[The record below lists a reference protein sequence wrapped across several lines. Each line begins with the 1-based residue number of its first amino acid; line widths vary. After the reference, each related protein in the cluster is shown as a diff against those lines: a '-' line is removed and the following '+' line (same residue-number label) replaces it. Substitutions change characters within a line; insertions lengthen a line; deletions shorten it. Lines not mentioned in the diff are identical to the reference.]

1 MIKRFWTYLSSIGVK
16 EEYEEVLRT
25 RVTLVNQFSFLSLF
39 IYCISLINNYVIS
52 DYTAL
57 VIDTLIVVFFIFIV
71 LLNKKGFHQIA
82 SFFIVTVI
90 SFSIFY
96 FDSYQGIDS
105 GNYLYHFPLI
115 LAIAFAFDFKSEKKL
130 IFFYYGLIMTLLMIN
145 LYTEFSLFENKN
157 ITEED
162 KYHLFVMNII
172 LSVLALVFFI
182 YLTVKNQLKIQTLH
196 EQRISEKEHS
206 EKIIKKALEEKDV
219 LMTELHH
226 RVKNN
231 LAVIAGLFSLKLDSI
246 ENEDAR
252 NVLMESRNRV
262 RSMAL
267 IHNRLYKSSNFA
279 DVHFDQY
286 VHELINEVK
295 LSYPAISN
303 SVAINLNIDNIILN
317 VNTAIPCGLILNE
330 LLTNCYKHAFKG
342 RTNGAIHIWFTK
354 SNNHMTLIVRD
365 NGVGLPPDYEKRE
378 SLGLTVIQSLSEQ
391 IEGDYKFSND
401 NGTCFELNFNY
412 QNKTI

>member
-1 MIKRFWTYLSSIGVK
+1 MFKRFWIFLSSIGLK
-16 EEYEEVLRT
+16 DEYDESLKKRI
-25 RVTLVNQFSFLSLF
+25 TLINQFTFIALFVYIFSGLNNFTLGDSFSAIIIESFVLICSLGLYFNKLHYHKLATSFLF
-39 IYCISLINNYVIS
+39 I
-52 DYTAL
+52 
-57 VIDTLIVVFFIFIV
+57 
-71 LLNKKGFHQIA
+71 
-82 SFFIVTVI
+82 TV
-90 SFSIFY
+90 SSSIFY
-96 FDSYQGIDS
+96 FDSYS
-105 GNYLYHFPLI
+105 GLNSGTYLYHFPLV
-115 LAIAFAFDFKSEKKL
+115 LAIAFVFDVKTEKKL
-130 IFFYYGLIMTLLMIN
+130 MLFYFGLEVVYIAVNVFTKYKLFQSDVLTDDMRYQMFAYNLL
-145 LYTEFSLFENKN
+145 
-157 ITEED
+157 
-162 KYHLFVMNII
+162 
-172 LSVLALVFFI
+172 LSIAAAGFFI
-182 YLTVKNQLKIQTLH
+182 YLSVKNGLDIAVLYD
-196 EQRISEKEHS
+196 QRIAEREAS
-206 EKIIKKALEEKDV
+206 EKIIKQALQEKDI

-231 LAVIAGLFSLKLDSI
+231 LAVIAGLFSLKLDSV

-279 DVHFDQY
+279 DVNFEQY
-286 VHELINEVK
+286 VHELIGEVK

-303 SVAINLNIDNIILN
+303 SIAINLNIDNIILN

-342 RTNGAIHIWFTK
+342 RTNGTIHVWFTK

-391 IEGDYKFSND
+391 LDGKYKFTNE
-401 NGTCFELNFNY
+401 NGACFELNFNY
-412 QNKTI
+412 QNN